1 MLDFDPWCRQPFI
14 VLFLVL
20 TQLLAGS
27 FLHPLPLVWQVQL
40 SAFIRLFK
48 ALKAQVQP
56 DYLLLKPVDGGSE
69 AILHQGVIMLAA
81 CITLADIQ
89 YSLLFVGQTQRL

>member
-1 MLDFDPWCRQPFI
+1 MLDFDTLCRQHFI
-14 VLFLVL
+14 VLFLL
-20 TQLLAGS
+20 FTQLIAGS

-56 DYLLLKPVDGGSE
+56 YYLLLKPVDGGSE

-81 CITLADIQ
+81 CITLADVQ
-89 YSLLFVGQTQRL
+89 YAPLFVGQTQ